1 MQFEIITQEK
11 AKENFEF
18 YSSELKKC
26 KTVTDVIQVGQ
37 IVINLQKQPNGNYM
51 FPKGGSKKFWDAYK
65 AAKNALNKAE
75 SKVAAA

>member
-18 YSSELKKC
+18 YSSELKKA

-51 FPKGGSKKFWDAYK
+51 FPKGCSKKFWDAYK
-65 AAKNALNKAE
+65 ATKNAFNKAE
-75 SKVAAA
+75 SKVAA

>member
-18 YSSELKKC
+18 YSAELKKA

-65 AAKNALNKAE
+65 ATKNALNKKAE
-75 SKVAAA
+75 SKVAA